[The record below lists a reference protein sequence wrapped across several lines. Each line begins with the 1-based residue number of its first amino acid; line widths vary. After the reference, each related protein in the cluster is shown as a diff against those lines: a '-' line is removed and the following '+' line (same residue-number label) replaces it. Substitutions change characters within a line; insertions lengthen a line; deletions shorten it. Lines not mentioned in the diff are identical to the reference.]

1 MGMVVG
7 LVVEFQFIVGHAVTS
22 YFRYPGTLICSGAL
36 NLQVMEF
43 GSKGGG
49 ICKYWNMQVK
59 TTGWKLKVMHF
70 VGLEFASSGN

>member
-1 MGMVVG
+1 M
-7 LVVEFQFIVGHAVTS
+7 FIT
-22 YFRYPGTLICSGAL
+22 GAL

-49 ICKYWNMQVK
+49 NCKYWNMTVK
-59 TTGWKLKVMHF
+59 ATGWKLKVMHF

>member
-1 MGMVVG
+1 MGV
-7 LVVEFQFIVGHAVTS
+7 
-22 YFRYPGTLICSGAL
+22 GAL

-49 ICKYWNMQVK
+49 NCKYWNMTVK

>member
-1 MGMVVG
+1 MERDGGAIATADTTFSTRFDLRM
-7 LVVEFQFIVGHAVTS
+7 
-22 YFRYPGTLICSGAL
+22 TLTGAL

-49 ICKYWNMQVK
+49 NCKYWNMTVK
-59 TTGWKLKVMHF
+59 ATGWKLKVMHF